1 MGIIKDRNCKD
12 LIEADKIKNHG
23 KNTQKSYTHTHTH
36 NLNDP
41 YSQNGVVTHLEP
53 NILEASGLQETVL

>member
-23 KNTQKSYTHTHTH
+23 KNTQKSYTHTYTHTH
-36 NLNDP
+36 
-41 YSQNGVVTHLEP
+41 T
-53 NILEASGLQETVL
+53 ILMTLITKMVWSLT